1 MSDPQLVT
9 LRDTLSEVVRLADAA
24 LTDLPKG
31 GRTEELVQ
39 AIRHKSFVK
48 VLELDHE
55 IAVLARAP
63 MYVCAECNGVTGNV
77 ACVDCHGT
85 GIVS

>member
-9 LRDTLSEVVRLADAA
+9 LRDTLSEVVRLSDAA
-24 LTDLPKG
+24 LTNLPKG

-39 AIRHKSFVK
+39 AIRHKAFVK

-63 MYVCAECNGVTGNV
+63 RYVCVECGGLTGNV
-77 ACVDCHGT
+77 SCEDCHGT
-85 GIVS
+85 GIVA